1 MKKIIYSNDYT
12 ILNQK
17 IIRYLVFIGHSHQ
30 LGIDYE
36 NGPFKINKDILTD
49 FINNLNKCPFEIKT
63 KINYSFNS
71 ENSDFPNI
79 SNYPI
84 VSLPYN
90 KIKNLHLFTKS
101 GLDLRSENLT
111 FKIIKTPINGEES
124 NKHLELVKSGY
135 ICCITD
141 QINYDILWLND
152 DFEEVEI
159 EVFINEDKSSSITID
174 LYFEVIFFDNK
185 NSTDNLLIS
194 KNIED
199 IKKTLKVTEKQ
210 ILKTQNEYDEIIK
223 KWEEDHNKMRNS
235 MRMDH
240 FRMDHLIHH
249 LSISPLFSE
258 EFGRPKIKA
267 YQTQKSK
274 LESKL
279 RNLKK
284 TQDKIL
290 TKNSVKIWGGRINC
304 IGLAY
309 PIKCLQ
315 CLIFDTEEKI
325 FSSDKDGII
334 SHEGIQNIK

>member
-111 FKIIKTPINGEES
+111 FKIIKTPINSEES

-210 ILKTQNEYDEIIK
+210 ILKIQNEYDEIIK

-235 MRMDH
+235 M
-240 FRMDHLIHH
+240 RMDHLIHH

-290 TKNSVKIWGGRINC
+290 TKNSVKIWDGRINC